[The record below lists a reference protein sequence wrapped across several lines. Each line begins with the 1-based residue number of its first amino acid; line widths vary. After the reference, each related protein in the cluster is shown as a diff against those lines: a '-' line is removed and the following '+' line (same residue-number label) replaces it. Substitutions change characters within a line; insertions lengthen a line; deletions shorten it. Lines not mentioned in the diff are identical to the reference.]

1 MKPKSPFHDML
12 QTELVSLDKE
22 PKAIQ
27 WPLQQELTSDD
38 DVLHVSRARKVV
50 RQKFVGFCGFLFSL
64 KLYLYEDIKYGVLVL
79 VSGFK

>member
-1 MKPKSPFHDML
+1 ML

-64 KLYLYEDIKYGVLVL
+64 KLYLYEDMLYLYEDIKYGVLVL